1 MKLSIRLLIL
11 AVLMLLITFIMY
23 QFAMKLAIPYLLAYN
38 DGLMVAFGLILGVM
52 AVLIIWVGIG
62 EFLMNV
68 LKCREIIDKL
78 INVTEK

>member
-1 MKLSIRLLIL
+1 MK
-11 AVLMLLITFIMY
+11 F
-23 QFAMKLAIPYLLAYN
+23 AIPYLLAYN
-38 DGLMVAFGLILGVM
+38 NGLMIAFGLILGIM
-52 AVLIIWVGIG
+52 AVLIIWVGVG

>member
-1 MKLSIRLLIL
+1 
-11 AVLMLLITFIMY
+11 
-23 QFAMKLAIPYLLAYN
+23 MKLAIPYLLAYN

>member
-1 MKLSIRLLIL
+1 MKLSIRLLIF

-38 DGLMVAFGLILGVM
+38 DGLMVADGLILGIM

-68 LKCREIIDKL
+68 LKCRVIIDKL

>member
-23 QFAMKLAIPYLLAYN
+23 QVTMKFAIPYLLAYN
-38 DGLMVAFGLILGVM
+38 DGLMIAFGLILGIM
-52 AVLIIWVGIG
+52 TLLIIWVGIG

>member
-38 DGLMVAFGLILGVM
+38 DGLMVAGGLILGIM

-68 LKCREIIDKL
+68 LKCKGIIDKL

>member
-38 DGLMVAFGLILGVM
+38 DGLMVAGGLILGII

-68 LKCREIIDKL
+68 LKCKGIIDKL